1 MKLCVISPFPPELN
15 GIGQYAWNVV
25 QGLARTGGFSDI
37 TVLAQRPLASQP
49 LYDVAPDGGTNAV
62 VRTRYLWTRDDLL
75 TTPRLA
81 RVIHAEQPDAVWL
94 NLDFTMFGASR
105 PANFLGLLAPLLVR
119 QAGRPLTVTLH
130 QMLEASPPRSIGA
143 KNGALTHLGM
153 RAATHMLLRADTVCV
168 TLRRYAH
175 TLQTR
180 YGARNVRHVPH
191 GSFTDL
197 EHLPAPEAGLPD
209 DILFFGFA
217 APFKGLPTLLE
228 AYALLQAR
236 GRPVTLTIAG
246 PDHKRF
252 PGYQASLRAGLGSQA
267 DHGIRWLGQQSEA
280 ELREVFARAR
290 VVVLPYTATTGASS
304 VLNRAAAFGRPVV
317 ASDLPDLRAA
327 AEEGGLLAEYVPPAS
342 VYDLAAALDGLLRDR
357 PRQAR
362 LARHNLAAMRH
373 LTLDSTCAR
382 YLEIFRQS
390 RPAFT

>member
-25 QGLARTGGFSDI
+25 QGLARTGGFSEI
-37 TVLAQRPLASQP
+37 TVLAQRPQASLP
-49 LYDVAPDGGTNAV
+49 HYDVALDGGSHAL
-62 VRTRYLWTRDDLL
+62 VRTRYLWTRDDL
-75 TTPRLA
+75 TTTARLA
-81 RVIHAEQPDAVWL
+81 RVIRAERPDAVWL

-105 PANFLGLLAPLLVR
+105 PANFLGLLAPLMTR
-119 QAGRPLTVTLH
+119 QAGRPLVVTLH
-130 QMLEASPPRSIGA
+130 QMLEASPPRTIGA
-143 KNGALTHLGM
+143 KNGTLTTLGL

-168 TLRRYAH
+168 TLQRYAH
-175 TLQTR
+175 TLQSR

-191 GSFTDL
+191 GALTAL
-197 EHLPAPEAGLPD
+197 EQLPPPEAGAPD
-209 DILFFGFA
+209 NILFFGFA

-228 AYALLQAR
+228 AFTLLR
-236 GRPVTLTIAG
+236 EKGRPVTLTIAG

-252 PGYQASLRAGLGSQA
+252 PGYQASLRAQLGGSA
-267 DHGIRWLGQQSEA
+267 ERGVRWLGQQSEA
-280 ELREVFARAR
+280 ELRVAFAHAR

-327 AEEGGLLAEYVPPAS
+327 AEEGGLLADYVPPACAEA
-342 VYDLAAALDGLLRDR
+342 LAAALDGLLLDQ

-362 LARHNLAAMRH
+362 MARHNLAAMRH

-390 RPAFT
+390 RPALV

>member
-25 QGLARTGGFSDI
+25 QGLARTGGFSEI
-37 TVLAQRPLASQP
+37 TVLAQRPTASVP
-49 LYDVAPDGGTNAV
+49 HSAVGPDGAAHAL
-62 VRTRYLWTRDDLL
+62 VRTRYLWSRDDLM
-75 TTPRLA
+75 TSARLA
-81 RVIHAEQPDAVWL
+81 RVIRSGRPDAVWL

-105 PANFLGLLAPLLVR
+105 PANFLGLLAPLMTR
-119 QAGRPLTVTLH
+119 QAGRPLVVTMH
-130 QMLEASPPRSIGA
+130 QMLEASPPRTIGA
-143 KNGALTHLGM
+143 KNGALTTLGL

-168 TLRRYAH
+168 TLQRYAH
-175 TLQTR
+175 TLR
-180 YGARNVRHVPH
+180 SLYGARNVRHVPH
-191 GSFTDL
+191 GSITAL
-197 EHLPAPEAGLPD
+197 EHLPPPAAGAPD
-209 DILFFGFA
+209 NILFFGFA

-228 AYALLQAR
+228 SFRLLRER

-252 PGYQASLRAGLGSQA
+252 PGYQAELRARLGASA
-267 DHGIRWLGQQSEA
+267 EDGVRWLGQQSEA
-280 ELREVFARAR
+280 ELREAFAHSR

-327 AEEGGLLAEYVPPAS
+327 AEEGGLLADYVPPAS
-342 VYDLAAALDGLLRDR
+342 AEDLAAALDGLLLDR

-362 LARHNLAAMRH
+362 QARHNLAAMRH

-382 YLEIFRQS
+382 YLEIFRQPY
-390 RPAFT
+390 PARV